1 MNSNSMNNLNLL
13 ICVLNKLLKWNLE
26 NLLLMLLLKL
36 ILVYACTCKKDVF
49 ILLRIYKIHVPVNV
63 MKCRYL
69 LWNPHKDTHMLL
81 FVIRNNVLYTF
92 KVLITLKMKEIKKK
106 NQILKH
112 ATGEKAIFKW
122 KMIAGFSSTRTVL
135 PCPVG
140 SDVKKHP
147 D

>member
-81 FVIRNNVLYTF
+81 FVLRNNVLYTF

-106 NQILKH
+106 NKYWSMQLVRKH
-112 ATGEKAIFKW
+112 YLNEKW
-122 KMIAGFSSTRTVL
+122 LQVSLQPGLSY
-135 PCPVG
+135 PVQ
-140 SDVKKHP
+140 
-147 D
+147 

>member
-13 ICVLNKLLKWNLE
+13 ICVLNKLLKRNLE

-49 ILLRIYKIHVPVNV
+49 ILLRIYIHVPLNV
-63 MKCRYL
+63 MKCTYL
-69 LWNPHKDTHMLL
+69 LWNPLKDTHMLL
-81 FVIRNNVLYTF
+81 FVLRNKVLYTF
-92 KVLITLKMKEIKKK
+92 KVLITLKMKEIEKKK
-106 NQILKH
+106 ILKH
-112 ATGEKAIFKW
+112 ATGEKALFKW

>member
-1 MNSNSMNNLNLL
+1 MNSNSMNILNLL
-13 ICVLNKLLKWNLE
+13 ICVLNKILKWNLE

-63 MKCRYL
+63 MKCTYL

-81 FVIRNNVLYTF
+81 FVLRNNVLYTY

-106 NQILKH
+106 NKYWSMQLVRKH
-112 ATGEKAIFKW
+112 YLNEKW
-122 KMIAGFSSTRTVL
+122 LQVSLQPGLSY
-135 PCPVG
+135 PVQ
-140 SDVKKHP
+140 
-147 D
+147 

>member
-1 MNSNSMNNLNLL
+1 MNSNSMNILNLL
-13 ICVLNKLLKWNLE
+13 ICVLNKLLKRNLE

-49 ILLRIYKIHVPVNV
+49 ILLRIWIHVLVNV

-81 FVIRNNVLYTF
+81 FVLRNNVLYTF

-106 NQILKH
+106 KQILKH
-112 ATGEKAIFKW
+112 ATGEKALFKW